1 MLNKSIK
8 NINERVL
15 NSVGKENY
23 NEYMLLTN
31 GREID
36 KILDNRSPVYQMY
49 EYKKELLNKGIGQ
62 DITVDV
68 LKELLKN
75 NNDIELKKDLEK
87 VFLDYLSDESYKTI
101 KDILD
106 RHKNGWNIKNLL
118 DIHRKHKYYRIFS
131 LLTIKYNDWLTI

>member
-87 VFLDYLSDESYKTI
+87 VFLDYLTKNEFKI
-101 KDILD
+101 VRDIIVN
-106 RHKNGWNIKNLL
+106 HKSGWNIDRLIG
-118 DIHRKHKYYRIFS
+118 IHKQHKYDRVFS
-131 LLTIKYNDWLTI
+131 LLTIKYEDWLII